1 MRHCNLCKSA
11 ITTLCSVQFLN
22 FYFMKI
28 DHMKGNYF
36 KCPLLWAERSTSVC
50 LVSFLW
56 QFPSHCH
63 VWWGVS
69 MSKLLVG
76 LWLPSGSVCLSFS
89 GLLSLILVHSDSV
102 WLTPGSLS
110 CSFGSQGPCS
120 ARHVVAVLPQ
130 FIPPWEVLFI
140 DIQETLAPRCFLC
153 KRKCHPHL
161 KTYLAQVKLTKIF
174 LKALLGVA

>member
-1 MRHCNLCKSA
+1 MSGRVKLHGRLAARFFLFFRLTTRKRHFCDKKNRISTICDKTTTFFWKYCDVGKHSLMHYCNLCKSA
-11 ITTLCSVQFLN
+11 IITLCSVQFLN

-102 WLTPGSLS
+102 CL
-110 CSFGSQGPCS
+110 
-120 ARHVVAVLPQ
+120 
-130 FIPPWEVLFI
+130 
-140 DIQETLAPRCFLC
+140 TLALSAH
-153 KRKCHPHL
+153 KV
-161 KTYLAQVKLTKIF
+161 LARLATP
-174 LKALLGVA
+174 